1 MQRLPK
7 KRGKKLTNIYLNSMN
22 FFSVK
27 VLHLHAHLHSSVS
40 WVTNCGDVDRL
51 KEVAPILKISVDELV
66 ATALLRLL

>member
-1 MQRLPK
+1 
-7 KRGKKLTNIYLNSMN
+7 MN
-22 FFSVK
+22 FFFVK
-27 VLHLHAHLHSSVS
+27 LLHLHAHLHSSVS